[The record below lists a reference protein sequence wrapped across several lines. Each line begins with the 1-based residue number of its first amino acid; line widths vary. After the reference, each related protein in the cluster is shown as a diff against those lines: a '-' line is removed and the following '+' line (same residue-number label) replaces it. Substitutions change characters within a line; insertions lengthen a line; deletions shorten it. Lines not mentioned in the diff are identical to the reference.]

1 MNQQDK
7 YGRAPLH
14 VAAAVDYV
22 EMVEF
27 LVAKGA
33 DVNIRTHGEE
43 QTPIHFAA
51 KNDAC
56 KSLKALIAYGVDV
69 SCRDYQDRTPLQ
81 VFRFLICWELLS
93 IKMSMLHKTI
103 FNDDSHRRGLLNQ
116 SKLVQLYFH
125 CESSL

>member
-27 LVAKGA
+27 LVTKGA
-33 DVNIRTHGEE
+33 DVNIRTDGEE

-81 VFRFLICWELLS
+81 VAYCSYFLIQ
-93 IKMSMLHKTI
+93 
-103 FNDDSHRRGLLNQ
+103 FNI
-116 SKLVQLYFH
+116 
-125 CESSL
+125 